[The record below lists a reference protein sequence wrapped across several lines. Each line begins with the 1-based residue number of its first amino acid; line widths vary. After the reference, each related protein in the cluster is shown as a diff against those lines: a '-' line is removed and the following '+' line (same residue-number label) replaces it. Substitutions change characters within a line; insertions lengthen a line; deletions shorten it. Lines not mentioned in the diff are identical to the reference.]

1 MAKTAFMDDT
11 VRKTIHIEREV
22 VARIHRDILAAGAGE
37 SLSIWIRRAIA
48 NELARREE
56 QRD

>member
-22 VARIHRDILAAGAGE
+22 VARIQRDIRASGSAEG
-37 SLSIWIRRAIA
+37 LSSWIRRAIA
-48 NELARREE
+48 NELARRES
-56 QRD
+56 RR